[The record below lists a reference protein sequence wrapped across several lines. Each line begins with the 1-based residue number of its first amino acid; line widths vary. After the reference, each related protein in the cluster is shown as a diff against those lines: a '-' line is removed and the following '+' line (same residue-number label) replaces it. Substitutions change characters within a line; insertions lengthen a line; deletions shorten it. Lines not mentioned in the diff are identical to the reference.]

1 MVEDVLIRVNEF
13 ICLADF
19 VILETNRVADVANQV
34 PVILEH
40 PFLAISNAFINCMN
54 GMMRL
59 SFGNMTLELRA
70 FNL

>member
-1 MVEDVLIRVNEF
+1 VVEDVLIRVNEF

-19 VILETNRVADVANQV
+19 VVLETNRVADVANQV
-34 PVILEH
+34 LVILEH
-40 PFLAISNAFINCMN
+40 PFLAISNALINCMN

-59 SFGNMTLELRA
+59 SFGNMTLELSF